1 MSITSRPACRAL
13 LLPLVLAATLAG
25 SLAACSPSYYW
36 QPASAPI
43 SATAELV
50 DHRHSVH
57 FATDS
62 AAISAVERARLEAF
76 LDSLGRPTGSET
88 VIVEG
93 HADERATDLYNME
106 LSSRRADA
114 VAGVLVE
121 RGFRRD
127 ALRTVA
133 YGEMAPVDARSGEE
147 AWRQNRRAEIVVRR
161 YVAVAPPCPDWSKP
175 SGFDPGNT
183 EASNFGCA
191 TATNLAR
198 MVADP
203 ADLVRGRALGPA
215 DGVRE
220 ADAYRRYREGDVHA
234 LQTTRR

>member
-1 MSITSRPACRAL
+1 MRMNATHGRAARAL
-13 LLPLVLAATLAG
+13 LLPLALTGALALG
-25 SLAACSPSYYW
+25 ACAPSYYW
-36 QPASAPI
+36 QPASAPKA
-43 SATAELV
+43 ATAELV

-62 AAISAVERARLEAF
+62 AEIGAVERARLEAF
-76 LDSLGRPTGSET
+76 LDQLGRPTGSET

-114 VAGVLVE
+114 VARLLAARGWE
-121 RGFRRD
+121 RG
-127 ALRTVA
+127 AIRTVA
-133 YGEMAPVDARSGEE
+133 YGELVPVDARSTEQ

-161 YVAVAPPCPDWSKP
+161 YVAVTPPCPDWSKP

-203 ADLVRGRALGPA
+203 ADLVRGRELGPA

-220 ADAYRRYREGDVHA
+220 ADAYRRYREGDVQA
-234 LQTTRR
+234 LQSTRR